1 MRSRYSRGVAGTCA
15 CRRLAKNSRNMGAIL
30 ACAGGDVQCCCAF
43 PCAGCR
49 VMSVVVERRG
59 FSLPLGVSPDAEI
72 FAVGDI
78 HGRSDLLVALIDEA
92 GRGPKLRDKRTI
104 VFVGDFVDRGP
115 DSLGTI
121 DLAMAAKARVGADE
135 AIALMGNHETMMR
148 LALDPETPW
157 DDAIDAF
164 DTWLANGGDR
174 TVAEFLKS
182 PPEYLEDMLTEA
194 RASLPARIRA
204 WLESSRA
211 SWRSGNVLFVHA
223 GVNPEVELETFL
235 AAPWNMP
242 LHKLDEDR
250 HWAWGRR
257 PFLEHRPGS
266 DGFSGFFVVHGHTP
280 NDARRDASHAD
291 QIAGFR
297 LNLDAGSAMTGIAK
311 MAVIRDR
318 YAEVVSAR
326 GP

>member
-1 MRSRYSRGVAGTCA
+1 
-15 CRRLAKNSRNMGAIL
+15 
-30 ACAGGDVQCCCAF
+30 
-43 PCAGCR
+43 
-49 VMSVVVERRG
+49 MSVVVERRG
-59 FSLPLGVSPDAEI
+59 FSLPLGVSPEAEI

-92 GRGPKLRDKRTI
+92 AREPKLRDKRTI
-104 VFVGDFVDRGP
+104 VFLGDFVDRGS
-115 DSLGTI
+115 DSLGAI
-121 DLAMAAKARVGADE
+121 ELAMGAKARVGADE
-135 AIALMGNHETMMR
+135 AIALMGNHEAMMR

-164 DTWLANGGDR
+164 DTWIANGGDR
-174 TVAEFLKS
+174 TLAQFLKS
-182 PPEYLEDMLTEA
+182 EKPSESLDDLLIEA
-194 RASLPARIRA
+194 RASLPPRIRA

-235 AAPWNMP
+235 AAPWNTP

-250 HWAWGRR
+250 HWAWVRR
-257 PFLEHRPGS
+257 PFLEHRPGP

-280 NDARRDASHAD
+280 NDARRGALHAD

-326 GP
+326 GPAKREDRA